1 MKKII
6 IDNYNVSTIDENTIT
21 IDEYFGNFKSRIEE
35 YLEKGYK
42 PVKVMK
48 DANGKLY
55 KVTLVKLL
63 N

>member
-6 IDNYNVSTIDENTIT
+6 IDRYSVSTIDENTVI
-21 IDEYFGNFKSRIEE
+21 IDEYFGNFKSKIEE

-48 DANGKLY
+48 DAKGKLY
-55 KVTLVKLL
+55 QVTLVKLI